1 MHQRK
6 LAFLW
11 KEEELEDTQKLKI
24 FTTTWGKTDEKRK
37 ETFLKDKAPQDK
49 HRLSTNIKLNLPN
62 LPVFFGCP

>member
-6 LAFLW
+6 LTFLQ

-24 FTTTWGKTDEKRK
+24 FTKAWGKTDEKEK
-37 ETFLKDKAPQDK
+37 KTLLKDKDPQDK

-62 LPVFFGCP
+62 LPVFFDCP